1 MISLGNCRTTE
12 NYALQQFEVI
22 IRNITRACS
31 MLGIDDFSTL
41 TISAK
46 NINDLNLSVFQSV
59 VTQAFR
65 FKD

>member
-1 MISLGNCRTTE
+1 
-12 NYALQQFEVI
+12 
-22 IRNITRACS
+22 